1 MFIRCRKCGQL
12 LSLDPETIDETE
24 VEAAIMV
31 DGEAYCEECLEDARA
46 TANTVI
52 ETLLKNLSP
61 LEKAGLARFNGVD
74 WGDLYTEYIEEYE
87 R

>member
-1 MFIRCRKCGQL
+1 MFVRCKKCGQL
-12 LSLDPETIDETE
+12 LCEEPETFEEAE
-24 VEAAIMV
+24 VGAAIMV
-31 DGEAYCEECLEDARA
+31 DGEAYCEECLEEARA
-46 TANTVI
+46 TANTII

-87 R
+87 K